1 MSYRYFTHR
10 MQGADELE
18 QPCFAGDAT
27 RQTTRWA
34 CAALMSLAA
43 MQAQAALPTPTFTC
57 NGAINSPG
65 AIRASGIGTVLNTFM
80 RDASGASVAFA
91 EGNQSRWQYAVY
103 PNVPSG
109 VLARALG
116 EMNHTVPNAVV
127 APAAQID
134 TWLSENLPPLTFQ
147 AYTNGLVGDVNH
159 EKVKIGNYKSTSKP
173 AGELFPNVQ
182 YQLTAFRYAFT
193 LTDEAVAGGFSMN
206 VVPFD
211 VDDAVLAYYLNGK
224 RVHPNTPLPPQGG
237 NNAANAASG
246 TTPITG
252 AWVSG
257 DNTLDVVMQNVDQPA
272 RAVKLQLTSSST
284 ASCVYVIG
292 GNPISSVD
300 TNTPPIISGTST
312 MPPGMLLDVEIRDPA
327 GNLLDTVS
335 TTVQPDGS
343 WTVTAP
349 RPYPEGTGYSG
360 TPVVKPTDP
369 AASPADVP
377 QGSPQPFDV
386 TAAPPGNFT
395 VGGTVTGL
403 PPGSQL
409 ILTNGTDTLTVDAN
423 GSFTF
428 PNSVPDD
435 SSFTVLVGTQP
446 NGAVCTVA
454 NGSGQIAGANA
465 TNVTVTC
472 TSGNQPPG
480 PGQATA
486 VPTLSEWALILM
498 SAVLAGLAAVGL
510 RRRS

>member
-1 MSYRYFTHR
+1 
-10 MQGADELE
+10 
-18 QPCFAGDAT
+18 
-27 RQTTRWA
+27 
-34 CAALMSLAA
+34 MSLAA

-65 AIRASGIGTVLNTFM
+65 AIRASGLGEWLNTK
-80 RDASGASVAFA
+80 RPSASPFA
-91 EGNQSRWQYAVY
+91 NSHQELWQYAVRAG
-103 PNVPSG
+103 VPSG
-109 VLARALG
+109 ILA
-116 EMNHTVPNAVV
+116 V
-127 APAAQID
+127 
-134 TWLSENLPPLTFQ
+134 
-147 AYTNGLVGDVNH
+147 
-159 EKVKIGNYKSTSKP
+159 
-173 AGELFPNVQ
+173 AGEVFAPPSPS
-182 YQLTAFRYAFT
+182 YASASERDLWLPAT
-193 LTDEAVAGGFSMN
+193 LTDTNFVAYDNGLAGDGANEFNMIGNSIRRTQGGGFQN
-206 VVPFD
+206 ARYQVTTYRYTFD
-211 VDDAVLAYYLNGK
+211 LSAEVSPAQFNLSIIPSNVDDAFLAVYVNGK
-224 RVHPNTPLPPQGG
+224 KQPPPSGRSVPSQ
-237 NNAANAASG
+237 NAASVLANDWKAG
-246 TTPITG
+246 M
-252 AWVSG
+252 
-257 DNTLDVVMQNVDQPA
+257 NTLDLVMQNNDPA
-272 RAVKLQLTSSST
+272 FIAVKFALASSST

-300 TNTPPIISGTST
+300 TNTPPVISGTST
-312 MPPGMLLDVEIRDPA
+312 MPPGMQLDVEIRDPA
-327 GNLLDTVS
+327 GNLLDTVP

-369 AASPADVP
+369 DASPADVP

-386 TAAPPGNFT
+386 TGAPPGNFT

-423 GSFTF
+423 GPFTF
-428 PNSVPDD
+428 PNSVPDE

-454 NGSGQIAGANA
+454 NGTGQIAGANA
-465 TNVTVTC
+465 TNVAVTC
-472 TSGNQPPG
+472 TAGNQPPG

-498 SAVLAGLAAVGL
+498 SALLAGLAAVGL